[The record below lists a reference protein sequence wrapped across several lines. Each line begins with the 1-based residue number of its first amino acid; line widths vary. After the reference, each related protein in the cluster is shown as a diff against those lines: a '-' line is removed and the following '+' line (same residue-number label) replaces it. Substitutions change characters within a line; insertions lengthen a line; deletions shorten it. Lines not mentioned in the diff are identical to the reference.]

1 VRLLTA
7 GAAVVLLALVPL
19 QLARPAAEPWSVA
32 YGVGAGLAVLATF
45 ARPRSWLLR
54 LLAVLTAAVLFLFA
68 GAFLARTHALDPGW
82 YLQAGA
88 RQPLLLALAALCMMP
103 VLAAWTCRM
112 KGAGEAL

>member
-7 GAAVVLLALVPL
+7 CAAVVLLVLIPL

-32 YGVGAGLAVLATF
+32 YGTGAALALLATF
-45 ARPRSWLLR
+45 TRPQRWLLR
-54 LLAVLTAAVLFLFA
+54 LLAVLTTAVLFLFA

-82 YLQAGA
+82 YLQVGA
-88 RQPLLLALAALCMMP
+88 RQTLLLAAAALCMMP

>member
-1 VRLLTA
+1 MRLLTA
-7 GAAVVLLALVPL
+7 GAAVVLLVLIPL

-32 YGVGAGLAVLATF
+32 YGVGAGLALLATV

-54 LLAVLTAAVLFLFA
+54 ILAFLTTAVLFLFA
-68 GAFLARTHALDPGW
+68 GAFLAGTHALEPGW
-82 YLQAGA
+82 YLQPGG
-88 RQPLLLALAALCMMP
+88 RQPLLLAAAALCMMP

>member
-7 GAAVVLLALVPL
+7 GAAVVLLVLIPL
-19 QLARPAAEPWSVA
+19 QRSGPAEDPWSVA
-32 YGVGAGLAVLATF
+32 YGTGAALALLATF

-54 LLAVLTAAVLFLFA
+54 LLAVLTTAVLFLFA

-82 YLQAGA
+82 YAQEGGRQA
-88 RQPLLLALAALCMMP
+88 LLLAAAALCMMP